1 MSTAQEEING
11 FWENLRKTARIRIQ
25 RPDVPEFLLDHF
37 GQVAS
42 DVWQSAVAQS
52 EASTKE
58 VQDEAVRQVLAI
70 TEQRDRIQAQCD
82 ELVARNTTLSG
93 ELELLQQKVAELFAL
108 ALRELA
114 GLQLRR
120 TLRSGGPSSRTHS
133 SCDGRRP
140 S

>member
-11 FWENLRKTARIRIQ
+11 FCENLRKTARIRIQ

-52 EASTKE
+52 
-58 VQDEAVRQVLAI
+58 AVRQVLAI
-70 TEQRDRIQAQCD
+70 TEQRDSTSWRHATQRFQ
-82 ELVARNTTLSG
+82 VSLSCFSKR
-93 ELELLQQKVAELFAL
+93 LLSCISQLQ
-108 ALRELA
+108 LRELA

-120 TLRSGGPSSRTHS
+120 TLRMS
-133 SCDGRRP
+133 
-140 S
+140 